1 MEKAI
6 FMGFKPEAGLAIY
19 KAISLN
25 TSVYTLFGLS
35 RKAEARRLFRYIP
48 KDYYQK
54 ITTKKSQ
61 SQANPG

>member
-1 MEKAI
+1 METAI

-25 TSVYTLFGLS
+25 TSDYTIFGLF
-35 RKAEARRLFRYIP
+35 RKAVAGDFFVIF
-48 KDYYQK
+48 QK